1 LAYRK
6 ARAGR
11 LKGFTGIDDP
21 YEPLLNSEVESLTDR
36 ESLAESSG
44 KVLRLLE
51 PRLSMTE

>member
-1 LAYRK
+1 
-6 ARAGR
+6 